1 MTIKEICEKVEQLN
15 ELRREIGMTE
25 ACVTLSINDE
35 DIAEECTGFGALDGL
50 FNEEYRQEF
59 VEACY
64 KLDLKKT
71 YMYTMGACLH
81 FKEHDYKIAL
91 FVDC

>member
-1 MTIKEICEKVEQLN
+1 MTIKEICEKVEQTN
-15 ELRREIGMTE
+15 ELRRAIGMTD
-25 ACVTLSINDE
+25 ACVTLSIDDE
-35 DIAEECTGFGALDGL
+35 DVAEDCTGFGALDGL
-50 FNEEYRQEF
+50 FNEECKQDF

-71 YMYTMGACLH
+71 YAYTMGAYLH
-81 FKEHDYKIAL
+81 FKGHVHKIAL